1 MVKLLE
7 LINTVHV
14 FLTTETKP
22 SPGATARN
30 FQQGQTST
38 LPRMRSLNSAAATSS
53 MSEAPSILST
63 MSEIR
68 LASTVAGVA
77 VIANLVPNTGE
88 FFYFKKKHAPC
99 FH

>member
-22 SPGATARN
+22 SPGATASN

-38 LPRMRSLNSAAATSS
+38 LPRMTSLTSAAATSS
-53 MSEAPSILST
+53 MSEAPGILST

-88 FFYFKKKHAPC
+88 FFYFKKKHAQC